1 MKKFLVRM
9 MCNEPFYYS
18 PASVEF
24 AYVWA
29 ENENEAKKAVT
40 DGMCIS
46 IDATEVEE

>member
-1 MKKFLVRM
+1 MKQFLVRI

-29 ENENEAKKAVT
+29 ENENEAKEAVT

-46 IDATEVEE
+46 IDATEVKE